1 VIGIIGILF
10 FYSTKMTLL
19 TIVFVSPGSMLM
31 PIYGKLTRFTQSEQ
45 QTAKAKASASATEAF
60 GNIRTIKAH
69 ASEEFAKELYDEDN
83 DYSLQIGKAQACF
96 YTGVVMFFQFLVN
109 GAYIAV
115 AYFAAMECKNGN
127 LTPGNVAT
135 YLLYNMQILMNV
147 NGLSINID
155 MVMKVQGSFYNMAAL
170 MIEESQLKG
179 YYEDR
184 PVTDEQKGSKDG
196 MIDLKGIDFHYPTKP
211 DVKILD
217 KIDIDIN
224 TNQVVA
230 LVGQSGSGKSSIIS
244 LIERFYDPNE
254 GAVSFNGQNLKDL
267 NTKWYHQSKLAIV
280 QQEPNLFTTTVRE
293 NIIYGIDTTQYSKEE
308 LDGMIRTALDAASCQ
323 FMDDPQ
329 RFPDGLD
336 TMLGERGATLS
347 GGQKQRIAIA
357 RALIR
362 KPRVLLLDEATSA
375 LDADSEHTV

>member
-1 VIGIIGILF
+1 
-10 FYSTKMTLL
+10 
-19 TIVFVSPGSMLM
+19 
-31 PIYGKLTRFTQSEQ
+31 
-45 QTAKAKASASATEAF
+45 
-60 GNIRTIKAH
+60 
-69 ASEEFAKELYDEDN
+69 
-83 DYSLQIGKAQACF
+83 
-96 YTGVVMFFQFLVN
+96 MFFQFLVN

>member
-1 VIGIIGILF
+1 
-10 FYSTKMTLL
+10 
-19 TIVFVSPGSMLM
+19 
-31 PIYGKLTRFTQSEQ
+31 
-45 QTAKAKASASATEAF
+45 
-60 GNIRTIKAH
+60 
-69 ASEEFAKELYDEDN
+69 
-83 DYSLQIGKAQACF
+83 
-96 YTGVVMFFQFLVN
+96 
-109 GAYIAV
+109 
-115 AYFAAMECKNGN
+115 
-127 LTPGNVAT
+127 
-135 YLLYNMQILMNV
+135 MQILMNV

-170 MIEESQLKG
+170 MIEETQLKG

-329 RFPDGLD
+329 LFPDGLD

>member
-1 VIGIIGILF
+1 
-10 FYSTKMTLL
+10 M
-19 TIVFVSPGSMLM
+19 
-31 PIYGKLTRFTQSEQ
+31 
-45 QTAKAKASASATEAF
+45 
-60 GNIRTIKAH
+60 
-69 ASEEFAKELYDEDN
+69 
-83 DYSLQIGKAQACF
+83 
-96 YTGVVMFFQFLVN
+96 
-109 GAYIAV
+109 
-115 AYFAAMECKNGN
+115 
-127 LTPGNVAT
+127 
-135 YLLYNMQILMNV
+135 
-147 NGLSINID
+147 
-155 MVMKVQGSFYNMAAL
+155 
-170 MIEESQLKG
+170 
-179 YYEDR
+179 
-184 PVTDEQKGSKDG
+184 
-196 MIDLKGIDFHYPTKP
+196 KGIEFSYPTKP

-244 LIERFYDPNE
+244 LVERFYDPNE
-254 GAVSFNGQNLKDL
+254 GSVSFNGQNLKDL

-280 QQEPNLFTTTVRE
+280 QQEPNLFTDTVRE
-293 NIIYGIDTTQYSKEE
+293 NIIYGIDTSKLSKEE

-375 LDADSEHTV
+375 LDADSEHTVQKALDALIAQKNLTVIVIAHRLSTVRDADKIIVMKRGKILEQGSHDELLTMDGAYKKLVQKQLMTAELGE